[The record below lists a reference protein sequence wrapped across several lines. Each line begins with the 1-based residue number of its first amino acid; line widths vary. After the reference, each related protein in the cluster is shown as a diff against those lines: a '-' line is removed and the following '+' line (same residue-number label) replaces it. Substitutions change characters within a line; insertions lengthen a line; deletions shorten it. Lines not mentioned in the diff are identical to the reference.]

1 MLAPNQ
7 ALCVESVK
15 VDFGDVSLAL
25 VAIVVGFNPATASED
40 VVEVGHAHEMHTQL
54 LFSSSLNVPGT
65 MWSGHVAL
73 KHSEHFGQQVYSAER
88 VEHSGVKASGM

>member
-1 MLAPNQ
+1 MFL
-7 ALCVESVK
+7 
-15 VDFGDVSLAL
+15 L
-25 VAIVVGFNPATASED
+25 VVVGFDAAAGPKYGI
-40 VVEVGHAHEMHTQL
+40 EVGYTHEMHTQE

-88 VEHSGVKASGM
+88 AEHSGVKASGM